1 MVTPVERFVSFV
13 LARFGSLEKAFRR
26 LDVEGSGLL
35 RHKDFIREVQQAG
48 FPEKP
53 EPIFS
58 HIDRQ
63 KCGIVSLRDFL
74 ALQETADA
82 VGSLEMF

>member
-1 MVTPVERFVSFV
+1 VTPVERFVSFV
-13 LARFGSLEKAFRR
+13 LARFGSLEKSFRR

-35 RHKDFIREVQQAG
+35 RQKDFIREVQQAG

-63 KCGIVSLRDFL
+63 KRGIVSLRDFL
-74 ALQETADA
+74 AWQETADV